1 MFCLYGVTYTRGST
15 SLRWKLANRDVSSV
29 RIETCEERKHC
40 SKLVIHNLMHNDTG
54 FYTCSH
60 QKSSNHEVST
70 YVFVKGKI
78 IRIPINGFSIDTE
91 IVQNWFSKNNTS
103 LWIILFYLSTSLFLV
118 TNDPYWIKQGTRPFP
133 SNELPQEILRSLC
146 VKQDLEKLQAL

>member
-78 IRIPINGFSIDTE
+78 ITIPINVFSIDPE
-91 IVQNWFSKNNTS
+91 IVQYWFSKN
-103 LWIILFYLSTSLFLV
+103 STSLLIYIFLLEYITV
-118 TNDPYWIKQGTRPFP
+118 FGYKWSLLDKTRNSALSFQ
-133 SNELPQEILRSLC
+133 LIATEILRSLC

>member
-1 MFCLYGVTYTRGST
+1 MKLSLLLLMFCLCGVTYTRGST
-15 SLRWKLANRDVSSV
+15 SLHWKLANRDVSSV
-29 RIETCEERKHC
+29 RIEPCVERKHC

-78 IRIPINGFSIDTE
+78 IRILMNIFSIDPE
-91 IVQNWFSKNNTS
+91 IVQNWFSKNKTS
-103 LWIILFYLSTSLFLV
+103 FYFFYLSTSLFLV
-118 TNDPYWIKQGTRPFP
+118 TNDPYWINQGTRPFP
-133 SNELPQEILRSLC
+133 SN
-146 VKQDLEKLQAL
+146 